1 MLLKLNKCGVETP
14 KIIFERSK
22 DNLAFLALEYIPNGN
37 FENWEL
43 FGEKLAALHTNKNQF
58 FGLDYDNYIGY
69 IKKNY
74 FYENFKPTFKIK
86 KTKSRIFIKKKNKF
100 LPTKNYLFFAS
111 GISVLNKN
119 KRLIEFKKDRWIKK
133 SDIVK
138 IDHLEKDYLKIMK
151 LFKSSKY
158 LWGGKTS
165 DGIDCSALIQIY
177 FYYNRIFFPRDTKD
191 QIKFC
196 KRKKDKNLSKGDI
209 IFWKGHVGICLS
221 KSKFIHAYGPKK
233 KVVVMP
239 TKQTIELID
248 KTANLKVKKVSNIGN
263 Y

>member
-1 MLLKLNKCGVETP
+1 MKNNFFFNSSIGNINSEPTNNSETLSQ
-14 KIIFERSK
+14 I
-22 DNLAFLALEYIPNGN
+22 LY
-37 FENWEL
+37 
-43 FGEKLAALHTNKNQF
+43 GEKFKILNNGKNWVKIKTN
-58 FGLDYDNYIGY
+58 YDNYIGY
-69 IKKNY
+69 IKKGN
-74 FYENFKPTFKIK
+74 FNQKFKPTFKIK
-86 KTKSRIFIKKKNKF
+86 KIKSRIFIRKKNRF
-100 LPTKNYLFFAS
+100 LPTKNYLYFAS
-111 GISVLNKN
+111 GISVLNEY
-119 KRLIEFKKDRWIKK
+119 KRLIEFEKNRWIKK
-133 SDIVK
+133 SDIIK
-138 IDHLEKDYLKIMK
+138 IDHFEKNYIKIIK

-165 DGIDCSALIQIY
+165 DGIDCSALIQIC

-196 KRKKDKNLSKGDI
+196 KRKKGKNLSKGDI

-239 TKQTIELID
+239 TKQTIQLIE

>member
-1 MLLKLNKCGVETP
+1 MKNNFFYNFSLENINSKPSNNSETLSQ
-14 KIIFERSK
+14 I
-22 DNLAFLALEYIPNGN
+22 LY
-37 FENWEL
+37 
-43 FGEKLAALHTNKNQF
+43 GEKFKVLKNQKNWVKIKTNF
-58 FGLDYDNYIGY
+58 DNYIGF
-69 IKKNY
+69 IKKNN
-74 FYENFKPTFKIK
+74 FNKNFKPTFKIK
-86 KTKSRIFIKKKNKF
+86 KKKSRIFIKKEDKF
-100 LPTKNYLFFAS
+100 LPTNNYLYFAS
-111 GISVLNKN
+111 GISVLKKN
-119 KRLIEFKKDRWIKK
+119 KELIEFKKDRWIKK
-133 SDIVK
+133 RDVVK
-138 IDHLEKDYLKIMK
+138 IDHFEKDYSKIMK

-196 KRKKDKNLSKGDI
+196 KKKKSKNYDKGDI
-209 IFWKGHVGICLS
+209 IFWKGHVGICLN

-239 TKQTIELID
+239 TKKTIQLIY
-248 KTANLKVKKVSNIGN
+248 KTANLKVKKVSKINN